1 MDGQTPLPFPSF
13 RPTIFP
19 LLFIGGG
26 SKVKEGNSNPEDEN
40 VQHWDLPSFIWR
52 WALKRRKEMKIRWT
66 LLTDGWSGPDHPCER
81 DLNTVRTTHHRSIKS
96 WGSICLC
103 GRYDLTGV
111 SSGPVLMS
119 GFMNW
124 IFIGSAQSY
133 VFFLYYADPWSS
145 AFPTA
150 RQEKTHS
157 GTDHTIVSWSSSAK
171 RNEIWAGS
179 TIVQC
184 LSSSLDS
191 YFHRSWIQH

>member
-1 MDGQTPLPFPSF
+1 MGSCNRHKGKTELADIKRKEKDNQPGLTDGYKWFPLPFPSF

-111 SSGPVLMS
+111 SSGPVCKPSTL
-119 GFMNW
+119 N
-124 IFIGSAQSY
+124 
-133 VFFLYYADPWSS
+133 
-145 AFPTA
+145 
-150 RQEKTHS
+150 
-157 GTDHTIVSWSSSAK
+157 
-171 RNEIWAGS
+171 GS
-179 TIVQC
+179 TVG
-184 LSSSLDS
+184 
-191 YFHRSWIQH
+191 